1 MINYG
6 SAFNVF
12 RGGAGEGRTTLL
24 PLLWGREGGRWNT
37 VERGG
42 DLRGEYSAC
51 EGNNLDGEKRRTI
64 QEDCDRR
71 KVLKDCFW
79 ACVSGCVS
87 GVCIVA
93 IVEGEGRGRRK
104 REIVAS
110 SGGKYRWSTRLG
122 TTS

>member
-1 MINYG
+1 MINFG

-12 RGGAGEGRTTLL
+12 RGGGGEGRTTLL

-42 DLRGEYSAC
+42 GLR
-51 EGNNLDGEKRRTI
+51 GNNLDGEKRKTI
-64 QEDCDRR
+64 QEDYDCR
-71 KVLKDCFW
+71 KGLKDCFW
-79 ACVSGCVS
+79 GFVS
-87 GVCIVA
+87 GVRIVA
-93 IVEGEGRGRRK
+93 IVAIVGGEGRGRRK

-110 SGGKYRWSTRLG
+110 SGGEYRWSTRPG